1 MKHLI
6 SVFMLCGLLTLT
18 ACDQFR
24 RQSGQER
31 DSAVITDL
39 RNYSDTL
46 TMKVEKSVMEGQKYP
61 AYSISVK
68 VALTGNDSIDE
79 AICKAVFGRAGDA
92 QEVMKE
98 FVDSLATEFTEE
110 LTEFYDHAT
119 EDDQMCYEY
128 HVKCLPAD
136 FAKTSA
142 AHPALSYTCIV
153 ETYQGGAHGSFDVQY
168 LNFSAADGH
177 RIRLNEVYDG
187 DPCLAMMDRLL
198 KDNGCKTKEEL
209 MEKTDILM
217 TGDLYPTENF
227 LLEGDSITFRFNAYE
242 IAPYSSGA
250 VEITVPCNQ

>member
-1 MKHLI
+1 
-6 SVFMLCGLLTLT
+6 MLCSLLMLT

-24 RQSGQER
+24 KQSGQEQ
-31 DSAVITDL
+31 DSAATEITP
-39 RNYSDTL
+39 RVDTL
-46 TMKVEKSVMEGQKYP
+46 AMSVEKSVMEGQEYP

-79 AICKAVFGRAGDA
+79 AVCKAVFGRAGNA

-110 LTEFYDHAT
+110 LTEFYDPAR
-119 EDDQMCYEY
+119 ENDQMYYEY
-128 HVKCLPAD
+128 HVKCLPMNDVRTNPSCPTLPYAC
-136 FAKTSA
+136 S
-142 AHPALSYTCIV
+142 V
-153 ETYQGGAHGSFDVQY
+153 EVYQGGAHGSFDVQY
-168 LNFSAADGH
+168 MNFSKKDGH
-177 RIRLNEVYDG
+177 RIRLAEVYDG

-209 MEKTDILM
+209 MEKTEILM

-250 VEITVPCNQ
+250 IEVVVPCK

>member
-1 MKHLI
+1 
-6 SVFMLCGLLTLT
+6 MLCSLLMLT

-24 RQSGQER
+24 KQSGQDQ
-31 DSAVITDL
+31 DSAATEITP
-39 RNYSDTL
+39 RGDTL
-46 TMKVEKSVMEGQKYP
+46 AMSVEKSVMEGQEYP

-79 AICKAVFGRAGDA
+79 AVCKAVFGRAGNA

-110 LTEFYDHAT
+110 LTEFYDPAR
-119 EDDQMCYEY
+119 EDDQMYYEY
-128 HVKCLPAD
+128 HVKCLPMNDVRTNPSCPTLPYAC
-136 FAKTSA
+136 S
-142 AHPALSYTCIV
+142 V
-153 ETYQGGAHGSFDVQY
+153 EVYQGGAHGSFDVQY
-168 LNFSAADGH
+168 MNFSKKDGH
-177 RIRLNEVYDG
+177 RIRLAEVYDG

-209 MEKTDILM
+209 MEKTEILM

-250 VEITVPCNQ
+250 IEVVVPCK